1 MVETI
6 KALIMSRGVQL
17 VSRYAGVGLALLAG
31 KASVE
36 VPAPD
41 AAGAANTVGLLVGAG
56 VCLLIDLIAH
66 KMQKTEEKK

>member
-41 AAGAANTVGLLVGAG
+41 AAGASNTVALLVCAG

-66 KMQKTEEKK
+66 KLQKSEDKK